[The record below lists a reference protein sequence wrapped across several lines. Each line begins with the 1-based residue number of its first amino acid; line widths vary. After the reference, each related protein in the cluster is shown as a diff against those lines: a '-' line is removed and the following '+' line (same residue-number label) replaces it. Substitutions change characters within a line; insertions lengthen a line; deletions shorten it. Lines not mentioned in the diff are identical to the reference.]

1 MKKKIYCFDF
11 DGTLT
16 TSDTLLEFIKYA
28 KGTSRFLMV
37 FLMYSPLLVL
47 MKLHL
52 YPNWKAKQ
60 QIFAHLF
67 AGMRIEKFDA
77 LCRGF
82 AEENQHLLR
91 PKGITLVHEALI
103 AGAQV
108 FIVSA
113 SIDNWVRPFFEIRN
127 LKGVQV
133 LGTQIEVED
142 GKLTGRFKSNNCY
155 GAEKVRRIQEALSMT
170 RKIEALSMTQKIEAL
185 PMTQKIEALP
195 LSRTSDTE
203 EKTIPDRSL
212 YEIEAFGD
220 SRGDKEMLAFA
231 DKGHYKPFRE

>member
-28 KGTSRFLMV
+28 KGRGRFLMV
-37 FLMYSPLLVL
+37 FLMYSPLLVM

-60 QIFAHLF
+60 RIFAHLF

-82 AEENQHLLR
+82 AEESQHLLR
-91 PKGITLVHEALI
+91 PKGITLMHEALV

-127 LKGVQV
+127 LKGIQV
-133 LGTQIEVED
+133 LGTQIEVVD
-142 GKLTGRFKSNNCY
+142 GKLTGHFKTRNCY
-155 GAEKVRRIQEALSMT
+155 GEEKVNRIIQTLT
-170 RKIEALSMTQKIEAL
+170 TTQA
-185 PMTQKIEALP
+185 PGG
-195 LSRTSDTE
+195 DTVPQNS
-203 EKTIPDRSL
+203 IRSQ

-220 SRGDKEMLAFA
+220 SCGDKEMLAFA
-231 DKGHYKPFRE
+231 HQGHYKPFRE

>member
-28 KGTSRFLMV
+28 KGRGRFLMV

-82 AEENQHLLR
+82 AEESQHLLR
-91 PKGITLVHEALI
+91 PKGITLMHEALV

-113 SIDNWVRPFFEIRN
+113 SIDNWVRPFFDIRN

-142 GKLTGRFKSNNCY
+142 DKLTGRFKSNNCY
-155 GAEKVRRIQEALSMT
+155 GKEKVHRIAEVLKSF
-170 RKIEALSMTQKIEAL
+170 E
-185 PMTQKIEALP
+185 
-195 LSRTSDTE
+195 
-203 EKTIPDRSL
+203 RSE

-231 DKGHYKPFRE
+231 DKGHFKPFRE

>member
-28 KGTSRFLMV
+28 KGRGRFLMV
-37 FLMYSPLLVL
+37 FLMYSPLLIL

-82 AEENQHLLR
+82 AEESQHLLR
-91 PKGITLVHEALI
+91 PKGITLMHEALV

-113 SIDNWVRPFFEIRN
+113 SIDNWVRPFFDIRN

-142 GKLTGRFKSNNCY
+142 GKLTGNFKSNNCY
-155 GAEKVRRIQEALSMT
+155 GKEKVHRIAEALKSF
-170 RKIEALSMTQKIEAL
+170 E
-185 PMTQKIEALP
+185 
-195 LSRTSDTE
+195 
-203 EKTIPDRSL
+203 RSE

-231 DKGHYKPFRE
+231 DKGHFKPFRE

>member
-28 KGTSRFLMV
+28 KGRGRFLMV

-77 LCRGF
+77 LCHGF
-82 AEENQHLLR
+82 AEESQHLLR
-91 PKGITLVHEALI
+91 PKGITLMHEALV

-113 SIDNWVRPFFEIRN
+113 SIDNWVRPFFDIRN

-155 GAEKVRRIQEALSMT
+155 GKEKVHRIAEALKSF
-170 RKIEALSMTQKIEAL
+170 E
-185 PMTQKIEALP
+185 
-195 LSRTSDTE
+195 
-203 EKTIPDRSL
+203 RSE

-231 DKGHYKPFRE
+231 DKGHFKPFRES

>member
-1 MKKKIYCFDF
+1 MKKKIYCLDF

-28 KGTSRFLMV
+28 KGRSRFLMV

-82 AEENQHLLR
+82 AEESQHLLR
-91 PKGITLVHEALI
+91 PKGITLMHEALV

-113 SIDNWVRPFFEIRN
+113 SIDNWVRPFFDIRN

-155 GAEKVRRIQEALSMT
+155 GKEKVHRIAEALKSF
-170 RKIEALSMTQKIEAL
+170 E
-185 PMTQKIEALP
+185 
-195 LSRTSDTE
+195 
-203 EKTIPDRSL
+203 RSE

-231 DKGHYKPFRE
+231 DKGHFKPFRE

>member
-28 KGTSRFLMV
+28 KGRGCFLMV

-91 PKGITLVHEALI
+91 PKGITLVHEALV

-113 SIDNWVRPFFEIRN
+113 SIDNWVRPFFDIRN

-155 GAEKVRRIQEALSMT
+155 GKEKVHRIAEVLKSF
-170 RKIEALSMTQKIEAL
+170 E
-185 PMTQKIEALP
+185 
-195 LSRTSDTE
+195 
-203 EKTIPDRSL
+203 RSE

-231 DKGHYKPFRE
+231 DKGHFKPFRES

>member
-1 MKKKIYCFDF
+1 MKKKLYCFDF

-28 KGTSRFLMV
+28 KGRSRFLMV
-37 FLMYSPLLVL
+37 FLMYSPLLVM

-91 PKGITLVHEALI
+91 PKGITLVHEALV

-113 SIDNWVRPFFEIRN
+113 SIDNWVRPFFDIRN

-142 GKLTGRFKSNNCY
+142 GKLTGRFKRNNCY
-155 GAEKVRRIQEALSMT
+155 GKEKVHRIAEALKSF
-170 RKIEALSMTQKIEAL
+170 E
-185 PMTQKIEALP
+185 
-195 LSRTSDTE
+195 
-203 EKTIPDRSL
+203 RSE

-231 DKGHYKPFRE
+231 DKGHFKPFRES

>member
-28 KGTSRFLMV
+28 KGRGRFLMV
-37 FLMYSPLLVL
+37 FLMYSPLLVM

-82 AEENQHLLR
+82 AEESQHLLR
-91 PKGITLVHEALI
+91 PKGITLVHEALV

-155 GAEKVRRIQEALSMT
+155 GKEKVHRIAEVLKSF
-170 RKIEALSMTQKIEAL
+170 E
-185 PMTQKIEALP
+185 
-195 LSRTSDTE
+195 
-203 EKTIPDRSL
+203 RSE

-231 DKGHYKPFRE
+231 DKGHFKPFRE

>member
-28 KGTSRFLMV
+28 KGRGRFLMV
-37 FLMYSPLLVL
+37 FLMYSPLLVM

-82 AEENQHLLR
+82 AEESQHLLR
-91 PKGITLVHEALI
+91 PKGITLMHEALV

-113 SIDNWVRPFFEIRN
+113 SIDNWVRPFFDIRN

-142 GKLTGRFKSNNCY
+142 GKLSGNFKSNNCY
-155 GAEKVRRIQEALSMT
+155 GKEKVHRIAEVLKSF
-170 RKIEALSMTQKIEAL
+170 E
-185 PMTQKIEALP
+185 
-195 LSRTSDTE
+195 
-203 EKTIPDRSL
+203 RSE

-231 DKGHYKPFRE
+231 DKGHFKPFRE

>member
-28 KGTSRFLMV
+28 KGRGCFLMV

-82 AEENQHLLR
+82 AEENLHLLR
-91 PKGITLVHEALI
+91 PKGITLVHEALV

-113 SIDNWVRPFFEIRN
+113 SIDNWVRPFFDIRN

-155 GAEKVRRIQEALSMT
+155 GKEKVHRIAEALKSF
-170 RKIEALSMTQKIEAL
+170 E
-185 PMTQKIEALP
+185 
-195 LSRTSDTE
+195 
-203 EKTIPDRSL
+203 RSE

-231 DKGHYKPFRE
+231 DKGHFKPFRES

>member
-28 KGTSRFLMV
+28 KGRGRFLMV
-37 FLMYSPLLVL
+37 FLMYSPLLVM
-47 MKLHL
+47 MKLHM

-82 AEENQHLLR
+82 AEESQHLLR
-91 PKGITLVHEALI
+91 PKGITLMHEALV

-113 SIDNWVRPFFEIRN
+113 SIDNWVRPFFDIRN

-142 GKLTGRFKSNNCY
+142 GKLTGNFKSNNCY
-155 GAEKVRRIQEALSMT
+155 GKEKVHRIAEVLKSF
-170 RKIEALSMTQKIEAL
+170 E
-185 PMTQKIEALP
+185 
-195 LSRTSDTE
+195 
-203 EKTIPDRSL
+203 RSE

-231 DKGHYKPFRE
+231 DKGHFKPFRE

>member
-37 FLMYSPLLVL
+37 FLKYSPLLVL

-82 AEENQHLLR
+82 AEESQHLLR
-91 PKGITLVHEALI
+91 PKGITLMHEALV

-113 SIDNWVRPFFEIRN
+113 SIDNWVRPFFDIRN

-142 GKLTGRFKSNNCY
+142 GKLTGNFKSNNCY
-155 GAEKVRRIQEALSMT
+155 GKEKVHRIAEAL
-170 RKIEALSMTQKIEAL
+170 KPFE
-185 PMTQKIEALP
+185 
-195 LSRTSDTE
+195 
-203 EKTIPDRSL
+203 RSE
-212 YEIEAFGD
+212 YEREAFGD

-231 DKGHYKPFRE
+231 DKGHFKPFRE

>member
-28 KGTSRFLMV
+28 KGRGRFLMV

-77 LCRGF
+77 LCRSF
-82 AEENQHLLR
+82 AEESQHLLR
-91 PKGITLVHEALI
+91 PKGITLMHEALV

-113 SIDNWVRPFFEIRN
+113 SIDNWVRPFFDIRN

-155 GAEKVRRIQEALSMT
+155 GKEKVHRIAEALKSF
-170 RKIEALSMTQKIEAL
+170 E
-185 PMTQKIEALP
+185 
-195 LSRTSDTE
+195 
-203 EKTIPDRSL
+203 RSE

-231 DKGHYKPFRE
+231 DKGHFKPFQE

>member
-91 PKGITLVHEALI
+91 PKGITLMHEALV

-113 SIDNWVRPFFEIRN
+113 SIDNWVRPFFDIRN

-155 GAEKVRRIQEALSMT
+155 GKEKVHRIAEVLKSF
-170 RKIEALSMTQKIEAL
+170 E
-185 PMTQKIEALP
+185 
-195 LSRTSDTE
+195 
-203 EKTIPDRSL
+203 RSE

-231 DKGHYKPFRE
+231 DKGHFKPFRE

>member
-60 QIFAHLF
+60 KVFAHLF
-67 AGMRIEKFDA
+67 EGMRIEKFDK
-77 LCRGF
+77 LCQEF
-82 AEENQHLLR
+82 AETRQHLLR
-91 PKGITLVHEALI
+91 PQGIQRVHEALA
-103 AGAQV
+103 AGDQI

-113 SIDNWVRPFFEIRN
+113 SIDNWVRPFFHVRGLDAVE
-127 LKGVQV
+127 V
-133 LGTQIEVED
+133 LGTQVEVKD
-142 GKLTGRFKSNNCY
+142 GKLTGRFLSRNCY
-155 GAEKVRRIQEALSMT
+155 GAEKVRRITA
-170 RKIEALSMTQKIEAL
+170 AL
-185 PMTQKIEALP
+185 PQ
-195 LSRTSDTE
+195 
-203 EKTIPDRSL
+203 DRQA
-212 YEIEAFGD
+212 YTIEAFGD
-220 SRGDKEMLAFA
+220 SRGDKEMLSFA
-231 DKGHYKPFRE
+231 DQGHYKPFR

>member
-28 KGTSRFLMV
+28 KGRGRFLMV

-67 AGMRIEKFDA
+67 AGMRIEKFEA

-82 AEENQHLLR
+82 AEESQHLLR
-91 PKGITLVHEALI
+91 PKGITLMHEALV

-113 SIDNWVRPFFEIRN
+113 SIDNWVRPFFDIRN

-142 GKLTGRFKSNNCY
+142 GKLTGNFKSNNCY
-155 GAEKVRRIQEALSMT
+155 GKEKVHRIAEALKSF
-170 RKIEALSMTQKIEAL
+170 E
-185 PMTQKIEALP
+185 
-195 LSRTSDTE
+195 
-203 EKTIPDRSL
+203 RSE

-231 DKGHYKPFRE
+231 DKGHFKPFRES

>member
-37 FLMYSPLLVL
+37 FLKYSPLLVL

-82 AEENQHLLR
+82 AEESQHLLR
-91 PKGITLVHEALI
+91 PKGITLMHEALV

-113 SIDNWVRPFFEIRN
+113 SIDNWVRPFFDIRN

-142 GKLTGRFKSNNCY
+142 GKLTGNFKSNNCY
-155 GAEKVRRIQEALSMT
+155 GKEKVHRITEALKSF
-170 RKIEALSMTQKIEAL
+170 E
-185 PMTQKIEALP
+185 
-195 LSRTSDTE
+195 
-203 EKTIPDRSL
+203 RSE

-231 DKGHYKPFRE
+231 DKGHFKPFRE

>member
-1 MKKKIYCFDF
+1 MMKKIYCFDF

-28 KGTSRFLMV
+28 KGRGCFLMV
-37 FLMYSPLLVL
+37 FLMYSPLLIL

-91 PKGITLVHEALI
+91 PKGITLVHEALV

-113 SIDNWVRPFFEIRN
+113 SIDNWVRPFFDIRN

-155 GAEKVRRIQEALSMT
+155 GKEKVHRIAEALKSF
-170 RKIEALSMTQKIEAL
+170 E
-185 PMTQKIEALP
+185 
-195 LSRTSDTE
+195 
-203 EKTIPDRSL
+203 RSE

-231 DKGHYKPFRE
+231 DKGHFKPFRES

>member
-1 MKKKIYCFDF
+1 MKKKLYCFDF

-28 KGTSRFLMV
+28 KGRGRFLMV

-60 QIFAHLF
+60 RIFAHLF
-67 AGMRIEKFDA
+67 AGIRIEKFDA

-82 AEENQHLLR
+82 AEESQHLLR
-91 PKGITLVHEALI
+91 PKGITLVHEALV

-113 SIDNWVRPFFEIRN
+113 SIDNWVRPFFDIRN

-155 GAEKVRRIQEALSMT
+155 GKEKVHRIAEVLKSF
-170 RKIEALSMTQKIEAL
+170 E
-185 PMTQKIEALP
+185 
-195 LSRTSDTE
+195 
-203 EKTIPDRSL
+203 RSE

-231 DKGHYKPFRE
+231 DKGHFKPFRE

>member
-28 KGTSRFLMV
+28 KGRGRFLMV

-60 QIFAHLF
+60 RIFAHLF

-77 LCRGF
+77 LCHDF
-82 AEENQHLLR
+82 AEESQHLLR
-91 PKGITLVHEALI
+91 PKGITLVHEALV

-113 SIDNWVRPFFEIRN
+113 SIDNWVRPFFDIRN

-155 GAEKVRRIQEALSMT
+155 GKEKVHRIAEVLKSF
-170 RKIEALSMTQKIEAL
+170 E
-185 PMTQKIEALP
+185 
-195 LSRTSDTE
+195 
-203 EKTIPDRSL
+203 RSE

-231 DKGHYKPFRE
+231 DKGHFKPFRE

>member
-16 TSDTLLEFIKYA
+16 TSDTFLEFIKYA
-28 KGTSRFLMV
+28 KGASRFLMV

-52 YPNWKAKQ
+52 FPNWKAKQ
-60 QIFAHLF
+60 LIFAHLF

-82 AEENQHLLR
+82 AEESQHLLR
-91 PKGITLVHEALI
+91 PKGITLVHEALV

-113 SIDNWVRPFFEIRN
+113 SIDNWVRPFFDIRN

-133 LGTQIEVED
+133 LGTQIEVVD
-142 GKLTGRFKSNNCY
+142 GKVTGRFKTNNCY
-155 GAEKVRRIQEALSMT
+155 GEEKVRRICEALTTTTGTSIPT
-170 RKIEALSMTQKIEAL
+170 TNAYGTTSLSF
-185 PMTQKIEALP
+185 
-195 LSRTSDTE
+195 
-203 EKTIPDRSL
+203 DRSQ
-212 YEIEAFGD
+212 YDIEAFGD

-231 DKGHYKPFRE
+231 DQGHYKPFR

>member
-82 AEENQHLLR
+82 AEESQHLLR
-91 PKGITLVHEALI
+91 PKGITLMHEALV

-113 SIDNWVRPFFEIRN
+113 SIDNWVRPFFDIRN

-142 GKLTGRFKSNNCY
+142 GKLTGNFKSNNCY
-155 GAEKVRRIQEALSMT
+155 GKEKVHRI
-170 RKIEALSMTQKIEAL
+170 
-185 PMTQKIEALP
+185 
-195 LSRTSDTE
+195 TE
-203 EKTIPDRSL
+203 VLKSFERSE

-231 DKGHYKPFRE
+231 DKGHFKPFRES

>member
-82 AEENQHLLR
+82 AEESQHLLR
-91 PKGITLVHEALI
+91 PKGITLMHEALV

-113 SIDNWVRPFFEIRN
+113 SIDNWVRPFFDIRN

-155 GAEKVRRIQEALSMT
+155 GKEKVHRIAEVLKSF
-170 RKIEALSMTQKIEAL
+170 E
-185 PMTQKIEALP
+185 
-195 LSRTSDTE
+195 
-203 EKTIPDRSL
+203 RSE

-231 DKGHYKPFRE
+231 DKGHFKPFRES

>member
-1 MKKKIYCFDF
+1 MKKKLYCFDF

-28 KGTSRFLMV
+28 KGRSRFLMV
-37 FLMYSPLLVL
+37 FLMYSPLLVM

-67 AGMRIEKFDA
+67 AGMCIEKFDA

-91 PKGITLVHEALI
+91 PKGITLVHEALV

-113 SIDNWVRPFFEIRN
+113 SIDNWVRPFFDIRN

-142 GKLTGRFKSNNCY
+142 GKLTGNFKSNNCY
-155 GAEKVRRIQEALSMT
+155 GKEKVHRIAEALKSF
-170 RKIEALSMTQKIEAL
+170 E
-185 PMTQKIEALP
+185 
-195 LSRTSDTE
+195 
-203 EKTIPDRSL
+203 RSE

-231 DKGHYKPFRE
+231 DKGHFKPFRE

>member
-28 KGTSRFLMV
+28 KGRDRFLMV

-82 AEENQHLLR
+82 AEESQHLLR
-91 PKGITLVHEALI
+91 PKGITLMHEALV

-113 SIDNWVRPFFEIRN
+113 SIDNWVRPFFDIRN

-155 GAEKVRRIQEALSMT
+155 GKEKVHRI
-170 RKIEALSMTQKIEAL
+170 
-185 PMTQKIEALP
+185 
-195 LSRTSDTE
+195 TE
-203 EKTIPDRSL
+203 VLKSLERSE

-231 DKGHYKPFRE
+231 DKGHFKPFRES

>member
-82 AEENQHLLR
+82 AEESQHLLR
-91 PKGITLVHEALI
+91 PKGITLMHEALV

-113 SIDNWVRPFFEIRN
+113 SIDNWVRPFFDIRN

-155 GAEKVRRIQEALSMT
+155 GKEKVHRI
-170 RKIEALSMTQKIEAL
+170 
-185 PMTQKIEALP
+185 
-195 LSRTSDTE
+195 TE
-203 EKTIPDRSL
+203 VLKSFERSE

-231 DKGHYKPFRE
+231 DKGHFKPFRE

>member
-28 KGTSRFLMV
+28 KGRGRFLMV

-67 AGMRIEKFDA
+67 AGMRIEKFEA

-82 AEENQHLLR
+82 AEESQHLLR
-91 PKGITLVHEALI
+91 PKGITLMHEALV

-113 SIDNWVRPFFEIRN
+113 SIDNWVRPFFDIRN

-155 GAEKVRRIQEALSMT
+155 GKEKVHRIAEALKSF
-170 RKIEALSMTQKIEAL
+170 E
-185 PMTQKIEALP
+185 
-195 LSRTSDTE
+195 
-203 EKTIPDRSL
+203 RSE

-231 DKGHYKPFRE
+231 DKGHFKPFRE

>member
-28 KGTSRFLMV
+28 KGKGRFLMA

-60 QIFAHLF
+60 RIFAHLF

-82 AEENQHLLR
+82 AEESQHLLR
-91 PKGITLVHEALI
+91 PKGITLLHEALV

-155 GAEKVRRIQEALSMT
+155 GKEKVHRIAEALKSF
-170 RKIEALSMTQKIEAL
+170 E
-185 PMTQKIEALP
+185 
-195 LSRTSDTE
+195 
-203 EKTIPDRSL
+203 RSE

-231 DKGHYKPFRE
+231 DKGHFKPFRE

>member
-28 KGTSRFLMV
+28 KGRGRFLMV

-82 AEENQHLLR
+82 AEESQHLLR
-91 PKGITLVHEALI
+91 PKGITLMHEALVT
-103 AGAQV
+103 GAQV

-113 SIDNWVRPFFEIRN
+113 SIDNWVRPFFDIRN

-155 GAEKVRRIQEALSMT
+155 GKEKVHRIAEALKSF
-170 RKIEALSMTQKIEAL
+170 E
-185 PMTQKIEALP
+185 
-195 LSRTSDTE
+195 
-203 EKTIPDRSL
+203 RSE

-231 DKGHYKPFRE
+231 DKGHFKPFRES

>member
-28 KGTSRFLMV
+28 KGRSRFLMV

-77 LCRGF
+77 LCRRF
-82 AEENQHLLR
+82 AEESQHLLR
-91 PKGITLVHEALI
+91 PKGITLVHEALV

-113 SIDNWVRPFFEIRN
+113 SIDNWVRPFFDIRN

-142 GKLTGRFKSNNCY
+142 GKLTGNFKSNNCY
-155 GAEKVRRIQEALSMT
+155 GKEKVHRIAEALKSF
-170 RKIEALSMTQKIEAL
+170 E
-185 PMTQKIEALP
+185 
-195 LSRTSDTE
+195 
-203 EKTIPDRSL
+203 RSE

-231 DKGHYKPFRE
+231 DKGHFKPFRE

>member
-28 KGTSRFLMV
+28 KGRGRFLMV
-37 FLMYSPLLVL
+37 FLMYSPLLVM

-77 LCRGF
+77 LCRDF
-82 AEENQHLLR
+82 AEESQHLLR
-91 PKGITLVHEALI
+91 PKGITLMHEALV

-113 SIDNWVRPFFEIRN
+113 SIDNWVRPFFDIRN

-155 GAEKVRRIQEALSMT
+155 GKEKVHRIAEALKSF
-170 RKIEALSMTQKIEAL
+170 E
-185 PMTQKIEALP
+185 
-195 LSRTSDTE
+195 
-203 EKTIPDRSL
+203 RSE

-231 DKGHYKPFRE
+231 DKGHFKPFRE

>member
-1 MKKKIYCFDF
+1 MEEKERIYCFDF

-16 TSDTLLEFIKYA
+16 TKDTLLEIIRYKA
-28 KGTSRFLMV
+28 GTWRLLWGFL
-37 FLMYSPLLVL
+37 LYSPILVL

-60 QIFAHLF
+60 LIFTHFFGGMSTRAFNLLCQDF
-67 AGMRIEKFDA
+67 AKERS
-77 LCRGF
+77 
-82 AEENQHLLR
+82 NLLR
-91 PKGITLVHEALI
+91 PDMIALVGRAVEDKKK
-103 AGAQV
+103 V

-113 SIDNWVRPFFEIRN
+113 SIDNWVRPFFDIRN

-170 RKIEALSMTQKIEAL
+170 RTA
-185 PMTQKIEALP
+185 
-195 LSRTSDTE
+195 DTE
-203 EKTIPDRSL
+203 DKAISDRSL

>member
-28 KGTSRFLMV
+28 KGRGRFLMV
-37 FLMYSPLLVL
+37 FLRYSPLLVL

-60 QIFAHLF
+60 RIFAHLF

-82 AEENQHLLR
+82 AEESQHLLR
-91 PKGITLVHEALI
+91 PKGITLVHEALV
-103 AGAQV
+103 AGAKV

-127 LKGVQV
+127 LKGIQV
-133 LGTQIEVED
+133 LGTQIEVVD
-142 GKLTGRFKSNNCY
+142 GKLTGHFKTRNCY
-155 GAEKVRRIQEALSMT
+155 GEEKVNRIIQTLT
-170 RKIEALSMTQKIEAL
+170 TTQA
-185 PMTQKIEALP
+185 PGG
-195 LSRTSDTE
+195 DTVPQNS
-203 EKTIPDRSL
+203 IRSQ
-212 YEIEAFGD
+212 YEIEAIGD

-231 DKGHYKPFRE
+231 HQGHYNPFRE

>member
-28 KGTSRFLMV
+28 KGRGRFLMV

-82 AEENQHLLR
+82 AEESQHLLR
-91 PKGITLVHEALI
+91 PKGITLMHEALV

-113 SIDNWVRPFFEIRN
+113 SIDNWVRPFFDIRN

-142 GKLTGRFKSNNCY
+142 GKLTGNFKSNNCY
-155 GAEKVRRIQEALSMT
+155 GKEKVHRI
-170 RKIEALSMTQKIEAL
+170 
-185 PMTQKIEALP
+185 
-195 LSRTSDTE
+195 TE
-203 EKTIPDRSL
+203 VLKSFERSE

-231 DKGHYKPFRE
+231 DKGHFKPFRE

>member
-28 KGTSRFLMV
+28 KGRGCFLMV

-91 PKGITLVHEALI
+91 PKGITLVHEALV

-113 SIDNWVRPFFEIRN
+113 SIDNWVRPFFDIRN

-155 GAEKVRRIQEALSMT
+155 GKEKMHRIAEALKSF
-170 RKIEALSMTQKIEAL
+170 E
-185 PMTQKIEALP
+185 
-195 LSRTSDTE
+195 
-203 EKTIPDRSL
+203 RSE

-231 DKGHYKPFRE
+231 DKGHFKPFRES